1 MTWLGFALLGVVF
14 VSIMTIF
21 QKILMSHTDSNP
33 AACGILYHL
42 LLGVLHLLCGSVIG
56 VSIDFSHGSLSFV
69 FLAALFWSL
78 TTVYFFK
85 AIQLIQPAEVT
96 IISTFQVLVA
106 ILASVLFLGEVFD
119 IHMIFGA
126 LIIILGSCIVLR
138 FKDGFYLSRGVFYT
152 LMLSL
157 FAGLAVVVD
166 SINVQHYNVIAYG
179 TMINFLSA
187 FMLWGFYPR
196 AMVQWKKYIKIDYI
210 QNLLAVVVFS
220 MIQGV
225 LFLQALSFGGVTGQI
240 ATIRQASIVLT
251 VILSVVFLKDRE
263 HLMQKSIAGV
273 LVTWGVMLLS

>member
-1 MTWLGFALLGVVF
+1 MTWLGFALLGVVI

-42 LLGVLHLLCGSVIG
+42 LLGVLHLLCACVMG
-56 VSIDFSHGSLSFV
+56 VSMDFSYGGVGFV
-69 FLAALFWSL
+69 FLAALLWSL

-85 AIQLIQPAEVT
+85 AMQLIQPAEVI

-119 IHMIFGA
+119 IYMIFGA
-126 LIIILGSCIVLR
+126 LIIILAGSIVLR
-138 FKDGFYLSRGVFYT
+138 FKDGFYLSRGALYT

-166 SINVQHYNVIAYG
+166 SINVQNYNVIVYG

-187 FMLWGFYPR
+187 LMLWGFYPR
-196 AMVQWKKYIKIDYI
+196 AMLKWRKYLKINFI
-210 QNLLAVVVFS
+210 NKLLAVVVFS
-220 MIQGV
+220 MIQGL

-263 HLMQKSIAGV
+263 RLMQKSIAGV

>member
-14 VSIMTIF
+14 VSITTIF

-33 AACGILYHL
+33 STCGILYHL
-42 LLGVLHLLCGSVIG
+42 LLGVVHFLCASMMG
-56 VSIDFSHGSLSFV
+56 VSIDFSQGSLSFV
-69 FLAALFWSL
+69 FLAALLWSL

-96 IISTFQVLVA
+96 IISTFQVLVV

-119 IHMIFGA
+119 IYMIFGA

-138 FKDGFYLSRGVFYT
+138 FKDGFHLNRGVLYT

-166 SINVQHYNVIAYG
+166 SINVQHYNVILYG
-179 TMINFLSA
+179 TIINFLSA

-196 AMVQWKKYIKIDYI
+196 AMIKWKKYIKIDYI
-210 QNLLAVVVFS
+210 QNLLVVVVFS

-251 VILSVVFLKDRE
+251 VVLSVVFLKDRE
-263 HLMQKSIAGV
+263 RLMQKSIAGV

>member
-14 VSIMTIF
+14 VSITTIF
-21 QKILMSHTDSNP
+21 QKILMSHRDSNP
-33 AACGILYHL
+33 STCGILYHL
-42 LLGVLHLLCGSVIG
+42 LLGVVYFLCASMMG
-56 VSIDFSHGSLSFV
+56 VSIDFSQGSLSFV
-69 FLAALFWSL
+69 FLAALLWSL

-96 IISTFQVLVA
+96 IISTFQVLVV

-119 IHMIFGA
+119 IYMIFGA

-138 FKDGFYLSRGVFYT
+138 FKDGFYLNRGVLYT

-166 SINVQHYNVIAYG
+166 SINVQHYNVILYG
-179 TMINFLSA
+179 TIINFLSA

-196 AMVQWKKYIKIDYI
+196 AMVEWKKYIKIDYI

-225 LFLQALSFGGVTGQI
+225 LFLKALSFGGVTGQI

-251 VILSVVFLKDRE
+251 VVLSVVFLKDRE
-263 HLMQKSIAGV
+263 HLMQKSIAGA